1 MTLSGIIWSF
11 VKLTPDMVHGL
22 CKIFM
27 PLIRVVHGNMAL
39 HNRLSKI
46 STKSEKGTRVQEL

>member
-11 VKLTPDMVHGL
+11 VKLTPDMVHVCLTL

-27 PLIRVVHGNMAL
+27 PLIRVVHGIMAL

-46 STKSEKGTRVQEL
+46 STESEK